1 MDRQTRVSAE
11 GPAASAASEQELSDL
26 RERVQRWRAAIAAE
40 YLGRAEVIDSLLW
53 CALSG
58 GHALI
63 EGVPGLG
70 KTTLVKAFA
79 RALDLSFA
87 RVQFTPDLMPG
98 DVLGGRILD
107 EDESGRRRLRFEP
120 GPVFAHVVLADE
132 INRAGPRT
140 QSALLEAMAEGQ
152 VTSFGETRA
161 LPDPFLLVAT
171 QNPIELEGT
180 YPLPEAQVDRFTFQI
195 RIHEPDLNELTAV
208 LSAPPRG
215 ARAPAPI
222 ANAAHLSRWRQLCA
236 EVLTSSEIVD
246 LAARLTMATSPRA
259 GTAPEAILR
268 GVRHG
273 SSPRGG
279 LALLATAR
287 ARALTQGRLHVTPGD
302 LEAVALPALRH
313 RLVLS
318 YEAQASGVDRDDL
331 VRAAWE
337 FAAKRDAARSKS
349 GLD

>member
-1 MDRQTRVSAE
+1 MDRKLAVKPQSNVPVSEADVAE
-11 GPAASAASEQELSDL
+11 MMAGVE
-26 RERVQRWRAAIAAE
+26 RWRAAIAAR
-40 YLGRAEVIDSLLW
+40 YLGHPELVEQLLC

-79 RALDLSFA
+79 AALDLSFA

-98 DVLGGRILD
+98 DVLGGRILE
-107 EDESGRRRLRFEP
+107 EDEQGRRTLRFEP
-120 GPVFAHVVLADE
+120 GPIFAHVVLADE

-171 QNPIELEGT
+171 QNPIEMEGT
-180 YPLPEAQVDRFTFQI
+180 YPLPEAQLDRFQCML
-195 RIHEPDLNELTAV
+195 RVPAPDLAELTSV
-208 LSAPPRG
+208 LGAASKAHSAQV
-215 ARAPAPI
+215 APVAS
-222 ANAAHLSRWRQLCA
+222 AADLQRWRGLVAMVPC
-236 EVLTSSEIVD
+236 SSEMLDFSARIV
-246 LAARLTMATSPRA
+246 LA
-259 GTAPEAILR
+259 TAPHADR
-268 GVRHG
+268 SPTPVQRAVRHG

-279 LALLATAR
+279 IALLATAR
-287 ARALTQGRLHVTPGD
+287 ARALIRGRLHVSRED
-302 LEAVALPALRH
+302 IAAVAAPCLRH
-313 RLVLS
+313 RLILS
-318 YEAQASGVDRDDL
+318 YEGQAELVERDALVQAAVD
-331 VRAAWE
+331 
-337 FAAKRDAARSKS
+337 FAASQGEKRSKS